1 SEQISA
7 PRGFRGHSSE
17 KKKSKGEG
25 DLVKQMLVKNLA
37 DGKDANEMLPA
48 VLMAM
53 LLDKDKGK
61 ESRRSRGASSSDYL
75 ELHGG
80 SDSDESDADEDKA
93 KGMKAVELLHR
104 LHRSIRRHP
113 KRVCEQFEKEVIEDL
128 GIVKGQAW
136 TLKDY
141 VRKQQWGK
149 FKGLYRTAI
158 MDVEVYELL
167 RSNQPDVAAAQVIQ
181 NLKSKMQAV
190 MQGGDWGSAWL
201 LTGLPDPLMKREF
214 AGSRQEMS
222 IISGYLD
229 AVHRLQKRVRESK
242 GHAGHHGE
250 EDEESGAAG
259 AATKKCNSESSFQQ
273 YFAWFQGAQGYLL
286 ERSSEGPLFP
296 CALPYPEAILTEEV
310 RGEAAEVTMWWSKA
324 FLNVFI
330 SWGNFVTFG
339 CPAPEGS
346 GREPRV
352 SYRAS
357 RDARVF
363 ADKLLGEMGEF
374 VSYELVAGR
383 LSCGGKRSV
392 VESMLAQV
400 QCTVGA
406 SYFHDGAAAEEAGS
420 VALPVEASRVAIPS
434 QAGMVDPCRWLEG
447 ERKETVQNLAS
458 LRKPEYLWDEIVTA
472 CHRVPVQEEPALA
485 DRMLSTGMAVLV
497 PEKDLPRDSRGNML
511 LGGLFCVAKNETEDR
526 LIFDRRPENATMHRL
541 TWARLPAG
549 ACFARLL
556 LGPQEFLR
564 GSGHGLRNYYYTLS
578 LPDGWV
584 RYNGFGR
591 RVCPKVV
598 TKHGG
603 DPKIDYRLAF
613 RVLGMGDKNGC
624 DIAQAVHEGLLRRH
638 GVLDPSKTLV
648 YGAHIPQ
655 GNLLEG
661 VYLDDLLIAKKCE
674 VPFVIPLDGSFIPP
688 AAQVNDD
695 DVIEL
700 QAAEAAY
707 EEAGLERA
715 EHKAF
720 RQLVRFKAWGAEID
734 GILGK
739 AGAPLE
745 ARRQVWVLIAKLVT
759 GGFACR
765 GVLQRVVGYLAFIF
779 QYRRELYGLL
789 HHMYKY
795 LAKMPEGRWVPL
807 PGHIL
812 DELRS
817 CALHLPF
824 ATWNMRKG
832 ISSTVIATDATP
844 TAGGAVTAAVPQ
856 AVAQALWRHT
866 EVKGAAV
873 RLDRDQDFLFGA
885 EAPRE
890 ASRFASLVSECLCWR
905 VESGYSFR
913 QTSHINLQE
922 MRALKREVIKL
933 AGDPKNAH
941 TIFLFFNDSRVV
953 CGALGKGRSSSYKLN
968 GIIRTIIPHIIL
980 SGISLGLLWVET
992 ESNVADYPSRFRLL
1006 PPPCPAPRWL
1016 RRLGVQDISEWVGIE
1031 VFAESGQITLAHRE
1045 AGVPMLDPWCF
1056 ERSSTSF
1063 DGHLEE
1069 LMRGGQVRWAWLA
1082 PPCGSFSPLRNLDVS
1097 GPLRRKGVPEGDPH
1111 NLEVQLGNS
1120 QWRWSLHLMSLLI
1133 EAGGFVFLVHPK
1145 NSVAW
1150 RLEETNRFIQQH
1162 NLRRVRWYV
1171 IAMSGENDFIVCGWE
1186 SWASNGIPM
1195 SKYILQAVLVT
1206 LLATGFREVGLLRPG
1221 EMDKLFIGDDAQ
1233 LIEWLRWWC
1242 QDRPS
1247 HRRVLR
1253 AGRRD
1258 WAKSLNPNFDY
1269 GLSLSLSSDF
1279 VLLTGI
1285 RTMPSRLAGALRE
1298 LAAAL
1303 EEEDWELVGSN
1314 SGEDPVAKRGPKAVE
1329 RAGAVRGDAVD
1340 TTASSNVY
1348 HQDIRLEARLP
1359 GGQLFGSRVR
1369 LRKVADVD
1377 AAQAEAEEAAVEDAA
1392 AAAATLLEAV
1402 QTAAQQLGDA
1412 EVAEGQ
1418 TAQEVLQDQ
1427 ASLQAASRWRAG
1439 RPLPHNQPAYSSR
1452 AGGAEWRP
1460 VVCGPSSPWH
1470 WLFELTVA
1478 LFCKLVIRGMV
1489 ALIVYFGRELYFQLS
1504 VSLAEVENSL
1514 VEWLATQLSGGGAGP
1529 PPLLQDA
1536 FLAIFAVPAFVYGTS
1551 EYRISMNLDC
1561 LARAG
1566 HLKRVESI
1574 EDANL
1579 CYWDAQAGS
1588 KQQSAGDGFFL
1599 ILWMTC

>member
-1 SEQISA
+1 MNPFVCMQPS
-7 PRGFRGHSSE
+7 
-17 KKKSKGEG
+17 
-25 DLVKQMLVKNLA
+25 LA
-37 DGKDANEMLPA
+37 GGQVVHP
-48 VLMAM
+48 VLA
-53 LLDKDKGK
+53 
-61 ESRRSRGASSSDYL
+61 
-75 ELHGG
+75 GG
-80 SDSDESDADEDKA
+80 
-93 KGMKAVELLHR
+93 
-104 LHRSIRRHP
+104 
-113 KRVCEQFEKEVIEDL
+113 
-128 GIVKGQAW
+128 
-136 TLKDY
+136 
-141 VRKQQWGK
+141 
-149 FKGLYRTAI
+149 
-158 MDVEVYELL
+158 
-167 RSNQPDVAAAQVIQ
+167 
-181 NLKSKMQAV
+181 
-190 MQGGDWGSAWL
+190 
-201 LTGLPDPLMKREF
+201 
-214 AGSRQEMS
+214 
-222 IISGYLD
+222 
-229 AVHRLQKRVRESK
+229 
-242 GHAGHHGE
+242 
-250 EDEESGAAG
+250 
-259 AATKKCNSESSFQQ
+259 NSESSFQQ

-434 QAGMVDPCRWLEG
+434 QAGMVDPCRWLDG

-511 LGGLFCVAKNETEDR
+511 LGGLFCVAKNEAEDR

-564 GSGHGLRNYYYTLS
+564 GSGHDLRNYYYTLR

-603 DPKIDYRLAF
+603 DPKVDYRLAF

-638 GVLDPSKTLV
+638 GVLDPSKTLI

-655 GNLLEG
+655 GDLLEG
-661 VYLDDLLIAKKCE
+661 VYLDDLLIVKKCE

-695 DVIEL
+695 DVMEL

-844 TAGGAVTAAVPQ
+844 TAGGAVTASVPK
-856 AVAQALWRHT
+856 AVARALWRHT

-980 SGISLGLLWVET
+980 FGISLGLLWVET

-1056 ERSSTSF
+1056 ERISTSF

-1082 PPCGSFSPLRNLDVS
+1082 PPCGSFSPLRNLDVG

-1162 NLRRVRWYV
+1162 NLRRVRIDSCAYQHRGMPIGVLPNLKPWI
-1171 IAMSGENDFIVCGWE
+1171 IATNSPWID
-1186 SWASNGIPM
+1186 A
-1195 SKYILQAVLVT
+1195 AVLT
-1206 LLATGFREVGLLRPG
+1206 CPGNHQHGSPLRGRRAQEAEACPTGFCE
-1221 EMDKLFIGDDAQ
+1221 KLADA
-1233 LIEWLRWWC
+1233 
-1242 QDRPS
+1242 
-1247 HRRVLR
+1247 
-1253 AGRRD
+1253 
-1258 WAKSLNPNFDY
+1258 
-1269 GLSLSLSSDF
+1269 
-1279 VLLTGI
+1279 
-1285 RTMPSRLAGALRE
+1285 
-1298 LAAAL
+1298 
-1303 EEEDWELVGSN
+1303 LVQWT
-1314 SGEDPVAKRGPKAVE
+1314 KA
-1329 RAGAVRGDAVD
+1329 
-1340 TTASSNVY
+1340 S
-1348 HQDIRLEARLP
+1348 
-1359 GGQLFGSRVR
+1359 
-1369 LRKVADVD
+1369 
-1377 AAQAEAEEAAVEDAA
+1377 
-1392 AAAATLLEAV
+1392 AT
-1402 QTAAQQLGDA
+1402 
-1412 EVAEGQ
+1412 
-1418 TAQEVLQDQ
+1418 
-1427 ASLQAASRWRAG
+1427 
-1439 RPLPHNQPAYSSR
+1439 P
-1452 AGGAEWRP
+1452 
-1460 VVCGPSSPWH
+1460 
-1470 WLFELTVA
+1470 
-1478 LFCKLVIRGMV
+1478 
-1489 ALIVYFGRELYFQLS
+1489 
-1504 VSLAEVENSL
+1504 
-1514 VEWLATQLSGGGAGP
+1514 SGG
-1529 PPLLQDA
+1529 
-1536 FLAIFAVPAFVYGTS
+1536 TK
-1551 EYRISMNLDC
+1551 C
-1561 LARAG
+1561 
-1566 HLKRVESI
+1566 
-1574 EDANL
+1574 
-1579 CYWDAQAGS
+1579 
-1588 KQQSAGDGFFL
+1588 
-1599 ILWMTC
+1599 